1 MLLGDVIARFEDEV
15 FASEALFALD
25 DIILAARVGVAAAE
39 EELTPGKYAARS
51 VDAFVSGAS
60 DEEWLTMLGQMSRA
74 EDPGK
79 VFLHRVLSNAVSNH
93 AKASLQDG
101 IGAAGMR

>member
-1 MLLGDVIARFEDEV
+1 MLLGDVIARFEDEA

-39 EELTPGKYAARS
+39 EELTSGEYAARS

-60 DEEWLTMLGQMSRA
+60 DEEWLTLFGLMSRA
-74 EDPGK
+74 ENPGQ
-79 VFLHRVLSNAVSNH
+79 VFLHRILSNAVTNH

-101 IGAAGMR
+101 ISAAGMR